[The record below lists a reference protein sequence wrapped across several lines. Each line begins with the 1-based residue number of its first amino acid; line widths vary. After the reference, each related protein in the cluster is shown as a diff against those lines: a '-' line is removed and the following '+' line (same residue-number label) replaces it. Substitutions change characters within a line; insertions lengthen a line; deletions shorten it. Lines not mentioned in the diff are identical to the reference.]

1 MNSSPIS
8 DSPLT
13 HLAGDLVSAGISAK
27 QSVLQEEV
35 RRLRVDVDRLLMIT
49 QALWSIL
56 KHEHGYD
63 DNTLKAL
70 VDKID
75 AADGRLDGQVSRQGP
90 LVCRSC
96 GRNNSASKPICMFC
110 GTPLPRDLFQR

>member
-1 MNSSPIS
+1 MDSLPFSSAPH
-8 DSPLT
+8 T
-13 HLAGDLVSAGISAK
+13 YKTEDLVSVGISAK
-27 QSVLQEEV
+27 QSAMQDEV

-63 DNTLKAL
+63 DNTLKTL